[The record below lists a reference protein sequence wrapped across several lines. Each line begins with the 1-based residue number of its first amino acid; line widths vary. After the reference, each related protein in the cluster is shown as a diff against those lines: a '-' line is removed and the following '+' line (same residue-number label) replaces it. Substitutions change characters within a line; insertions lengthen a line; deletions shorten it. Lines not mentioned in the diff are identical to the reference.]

1 MNNKEYI
8 ENVLKTES
16 SNFFMEKVDR
26 RLLHGI
32 IGVSTEAG
40 ELLDALKK
48 ALFYGKSIDLVNIKE
63 ECGDLLWYISLIIK
77 AVDGDYESIMATN
90 IKKLQTRYP
99 EKFSTEKAL
108 NRDLVAERKTLETL

>member
-8 ENVLKTES
+8 EN
-16 SNFFMEKVDR
+16 VDR

-40 ELLDALKK
+40 ELLDIIKK
-48 ALFYGKSIDLVNIKE
+48 ALFYGKPIDLINVKE

-77 AVDGDYESIMATN
+77 AVDGDYESIMSTN

-99 EKFSTEKAL
+99 EKFNTEKAL
-108 NRDLVAERKTLETL
+108 NRNLVEERKILEAN